1 MNYMNLKDRVKALN
15 VLKKSMKC
23 LFKKMEKNPEFA
35 KAFVDFLE
43 KWGCLKYV

>member
-1 MNYMNLKDRVKALN
+1 MNLKDRVKVLN

-23 LFKKMEKNPEFA
+23 LFKKMQKNPELA

-43 KWGCLKYV
+43 EWGCLKDV